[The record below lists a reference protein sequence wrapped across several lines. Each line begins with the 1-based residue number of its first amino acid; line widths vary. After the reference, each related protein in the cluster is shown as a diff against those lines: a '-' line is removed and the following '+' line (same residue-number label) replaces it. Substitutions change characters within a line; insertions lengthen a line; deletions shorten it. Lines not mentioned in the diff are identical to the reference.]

1 MELYQ
6 GMFLEAIPM
15 FEYLRTVVSAIH
27 LLKAFENVAII
38 FVYMHYLFS
47 IFY

>member
-1 MELYQ
+1 
-6 GMFLEAIPM
+6 M
-15 FEYLRTVVSAIH
+15 FEHLQRAVSAIH